1 MTNSLIPMGPTNQDK
16 AEMTR
21 LLQIMNGG
29 EGAGKANVPAV
40 QQPQQAHY
48 SGGYAGTQRPLHESR
63 QVPPAQPYMPSYGTS
78 REEVDAMKNLLEKM
92 NALSGDEGQKAPR
105 QQLQETN
112 HYAAPGLPA
121 PTGNGPYTVLVQIV
135 ESNGKEA
142 NRYSVVDAGRQD
154 VVGGLVVKEAATA
167 IMKLMN
173 KGHALNS
180 AKVQEVIDLEET
192 FNRNRIATAQNK
204 QRYTKSMEL
213 GESAAAQVFKDRF
226 ATSRANALAAQ
237 DDIKTILDTIR

>member
-1 MTNSLIPMGPTNQDK
+1 MTNSLIPMGPSNQDK

-29 EGAGKANVPAV
+29 EGAGHANVPAV

-63 QVPPAQPYMPSYGTS
+63 QAPPAQPYMPSYGTS

-92 NALSGDEGQKAPR
+92 NALSGDEGQQAPR
-105 QQLQETN
+105 QQLQETS
-112 HYAAPGLPA
+112 HYAAPSLPA
-121 PTGNGPYTVLVQIV
+121 PTGNGPFTVLVQIV

-213 GESAAAQVFKDRF
+213 GETAAAQVFKDRF

>member
-1 MTNSLIPMGPTNQDK
+1 MTNSLIPMGPSNQDK

-29 EGAGKANVPAV
+29 EGGGASVPAV
-40 QQPQQAHY
+40 QAPIQAQY
-48 SGGYAGTQRPLHESR
+48 SGGYAGTQRPLYES
-63 QVPPAQPYMPSYGTS
+63 QQAPAQPYMPSYGTS

-92 NALSGDEGQKAPR
+92 NALSGDEVQAPR
-105 QQLQETN
+105 QQLQETS
-112 HYAAPGLPA
+112 HYAAPALPA
-121 PTGNGPYTVLVQIV
+121 AGGAGPFTVLVQIV
-135 ESNGKEA
+135 ESHGKEV
-142 NRYSVVDAGRQD
+142 NRYSVVDSARQD
-154 VVGGLVVKEAATA
+154 VVKDLVMKEAATA

-173 KGHALNS
+173 KGNALHS